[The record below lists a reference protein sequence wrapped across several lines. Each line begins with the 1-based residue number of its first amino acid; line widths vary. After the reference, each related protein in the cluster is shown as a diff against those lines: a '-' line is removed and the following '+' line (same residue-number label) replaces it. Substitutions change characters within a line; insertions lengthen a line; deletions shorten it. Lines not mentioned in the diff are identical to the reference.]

1 MKLPLRL
8 ALVFALVPACAKTSP
23 PTAAPADAAAPPT
36 EPTPVAG
43 VQPEEAPQTGE
54 PQPEPPQPEAD
65 SKPKRPPTPWTADN
79 VPPLTPEEREIFF
92 GSAEDQE
99 PEIRGGISRGM
110 EDLHYTIGNEWTLF
124 GFYEDIKDL
133 GGGYMG
139 VGTDQAYLLIG
150 WQRPELAWLT
160 DYDPKIQ
167 RVHHMYRAL
176 FLAADTPEEFIDFF
190 KTENIDKTYAA
201 IDEIY
206 DGKDKTTAQQ
216 TYRRARKLIN
226 YRMQKQKR
234 KFKQAGVPTY
244 WNDQETL
251 DYIKAMLREDRI
263 RPMLVNLTEEAG
275 MKGVRQ
281 AASELGVPLR
291 VLYVSNAEEYWKEYD
306 PKYRKNI
313 ADLHSDDKSLLL
325 RTRLIWGINYDY
337 VYIVQSIDNYR
348 AWLADPQVVRVKQMY
363 GGHPKIDAQKIN
375 IFRITQLPTDA
386 GGVPDVSAP

>member
-1 MKLPLRL
+1 
-8 ALVFALVPACAKTSP
+8 
-23 PTAAPADAAAPPT
+23 
-36 EPTPVAG
+36 
-43 VQPEEAPQTGE
+43 
-54 PQPEPPQPEAD
+54 
-65 SKPKRPPTPWTADN
+65 
-79 VPPLTPEEREIFF
+79 VPPLTPEEREVFF
-92 GSAEDQE
+92 GSAQDEE

-124 GFYEDIKDL
+124 AFYEDIKDL

-150 WQRPELAWLT
+150 WQRPELAWLS

-176 FLAADTPEEFIDFF
+176 FLAADTPEEFINFF
-190 KTENIDKTYAA
+190 KEENVEKAKAA

-206 DGKDKTTAQQ
+206 DGDDKVTAQS

-234 KFKQAGVPTY
+234 KFKSSNVPTY

-263 RPMLVNLTEEAG
+263 RPLLVNLTEEAG
-275 MKGVRQ
+275 MKGVR
-281 AASELGVPLR
+281 AAAAELGVPVR
-291 VLYVSNAEEYWKEYD
+291 VLYVSNAEEYWKEYAEQF
-306 PKYRKNI
+306 RKNI
-313 ADLHSDDKSLLL
+313 AELHSDEKSLLL

-337 VYIVQSIDNYR
+337 VYVVQSIDNFR
-348 AWLADPQVVRVKQMY
+348 TWLADPSVVKVKQILS
-363 GGHPKIDAQKIN
+363 GGPKVDAEKVN
-375 IFRITQLPTDA
+375 VHRITGAPSE
-386 GGVPDVSAP
+386 GGAAADVSAP

>member
-8 ALVFALVPACAKTSP
+8 ALVFALVPACAKTSK
-23 PTAAPADAAAPPT
+23 PTAVPGDDAASA
-36 EPTPVAG
+36 EPVA
-43 VQPEEAPQTGE
+43 VADPQEPE
-54 PQPEPPQPEAD
+54 PQPEPEPAPEPAPD
-65 SKPKRPPTPWTADN
+65 PGPKKPPTPWTADN
-79 VPPLTPEEREIFF
+79 VPPLTQQEREVFF
-92 GSAEDQE
+92 GSVQDQE
-99 PEIRGGISRGM
+99 PEVRGGISRGM

-124 GFYEDIKDL
+124 AFYEDIKDL

-139 VGTDQAYLLIG
+139 VGTDQAYLFIG

-190 KTENIDKTYAA
+190 KEENIEKAKAA
-201 IDEIY
+201 IAEIY
-206 DGKDKTTAQQ
+206 DGDDKVTAQA

-234 KFKQAGVPTY
+234 KFKNSNVPTY

-263 RPMLVNLTEEAG
+263 RPMLVNLMEADG
-275 MKGVRQ
+275 MKGVRE
-281 AASELGVPLR
+281 AAAELGVPVR
-291 VLYVSNAEEYWKEYD
+291 VLYVSNAEEYWKEYAEQ
-306 PKYRKNI
+306 YRKNI
-313 ADLHSDDKSLLL
+313 AELHSDEKSLLL

-337 VYIVQSIDNYR
+337 VYVVQTIDNYR
-348 AWLADPQVVRVKQMY
+348 QWLANPEIVKVKQILS
-363 GGHPKIDAQKIN
+363 GSPKVDATKVN
-375 IFRITQLPTDA
+375 TYRVTHTPTEA
-386 GGVPDVSAP
+386 GTASADVSAP

>member
-1 MKLPLRL
+1 MELPLRL

-23 PTAAPADAAAPPT
+23 KTATPGDVTTPPPDPVAVADA
-36 EPTPVAG
+36 EPDA
-43 VQPEEAPQTGE
+43 
-54 PQPEPPQPEAD
+54 QPEPPAKPEPQAE
-65 SKPKRPPTPWTADN
+65 PKNERPPTPWTAQN
-79 VPPLTPEEREIFF
+79 VPPLTPEEREVFF
-92 GSAEDQE
+92 GSAQDQE

-124 GFYEDIKDL
+124 AFYEDIKDL

-150 WQRPELAWLT
+150 WQRPELAWLS

-176 FLAADTPEEFIDFF
+176 FLAADTPEEFINFF
-190 KTENIDKTYAA
+190 KEENIEKTKAA

-206 DGKDKTTAQQ
+206 DGEDKVLAQT

-234 KFKQAGVPTY
+234 KFKSSNVPTY

-251 DYIKAMLREDRI
+251 DYIKAMLRADRI
-263 RPMLVNLTEEAG
+263 RPLLVNLTEEAG
-275 MKGVRQ
+275 MKGVR
-281 AASELGVPLR
+281 AAAAELGVPMR
-291 VLYVSNAEEYWKEYD
+291 VLYVSNAEEYWKEYAEQF
-306 PKYRKNI
+306 RKNI
-313 ADLHSDDKSLLL
+313 AELHSDEKSLLL

-337 VYIVQSIDNYR
+337 VYVVQSIDNFR
-348 AWLADPQVVRVKQMY
+348 MWLADPSVVKVKQILS
-363 GGHPKIDAQKIN
+363 GGPKVDAEKVN
-375 IFRITQLPTDA
+375 VHHITATPSAAPTGA
-386 GGVPDVSAP
+386 ADVSTP